1 MAKFVLVLM
10 LLTPAGTFRQHKV
23 LSRPMPYSRC
33 VEAAEHPALSASY
46 LVDYW
51 AGRGASG
58 NPALLCVELE
68 TRGDSGGAA
77 RPE

>member
-1 MAKFVLVLM
+1 MTKFVLVLT
-10 LLTPAGTFRQHKV
+10 LLTPAGTFRQHRI
-23 LSRPMPYSRC
+23 LSRPMPYSQC
-33 VEAAEHPALSASY
+33 VEAAEHPALRASY

-58 NPALLCVELE
+58 DPALLCVELE
-68 TRGDSGGAA
+68 TNRGSGGTA